1 MRCCAWSL
9 RAVPVSFSFALLLM
23 FSGFSV
29 WRTDA
34 VRSAGYLCQL
44 TVAEY
49 STSDGNQTSSPS
61 SPSSS
66 TGQQYKGGAVV
77 IQPQYRLGVFGFL
90 GGDAL
95 RTRAGAGAGGEDGG
109 GKGGTSGN
117 WGALDIRLALEWVR
131 DNAKQFGGDPNKVM
145 LAGQSVRILPYV
157 WSSARV
163 SFLCAESPC
172 LYRRILGSRQARLS
186 FLTFILNA

>member
-1 MRCCAWSL
+1 MRGRVVPFACRAAWSG
-9 RAVPVSFSFALLLM
+9 RVADA
-23 FSGFSV
+23 SGCSV
-29 WRTDA
+29 WRADD
-34 VRSAGYLCQL
+34 VRLAGYLCQL
-44 TVAEY
+44 TVADH
-49 STSDGNQTSSPS
+49 STSGGNQTSSPS

-95 RTRAGAGAGGEDGG
+95 RTSAGAGAGAGDGG

-117 WGALDIRLALEWVR
+117 WGALDIQLALEWVR

-145 LAGQSVRILPYV
+145 LAGQSVRILSSA
-157 WSSARV
+157 WSSVRV
-163 SFLCAESPC
+163 PLLYAESPC
-172 LYRRILGSRQARLS
+172 VYRRILGSRQARLS